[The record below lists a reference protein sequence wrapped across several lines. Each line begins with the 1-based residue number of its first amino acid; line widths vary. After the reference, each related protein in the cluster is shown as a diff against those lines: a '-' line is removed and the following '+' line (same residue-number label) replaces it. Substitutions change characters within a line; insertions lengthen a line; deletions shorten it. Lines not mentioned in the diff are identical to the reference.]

1 MQDAIPYG
9 GDNNVGWLH
18 YGGDNGSG
26 SLLSM
31 WHKEV
36 FCYDSHVMG
45 KGFIAVIGQHKVS
58 KCRCVVVNVYANCS
72 LSEKVSLWGELTD
85 LKKGSADSV
94 WCFCGDFNATR
105 KRCERKGVS
114 MRDNQSSE
122 MRGFNSFIDT
132 NLLIEI
138 PLVGKPFTW
147 FNSNGKAKSKL
158 DRVLVTEDWMQAWP
172 MCKQYVQRREVS
184 DHCAIVV
191 KSVEKDWGPKPFRS
205 IDAWFMERGFG
216 HMVKEK
222 WISYP
227 SQGNAFTVIKEKMK
241 RLKGDLKV
249 WNRDVFGNLET
260 TKKSILMEL
269 EALDCQD
276 CSVGLL
282 EDERLH
288 RIGLVS
294 RLKEPDKKLE
304 SLLCQKARA
313 SWLKS
318 GDSCTKFY
326 HSSLRWRRLKNEV
339 KGVEV
344 GGQWCEEPCTI
355 RGEAKKLFEKRFK
368 ATRDFGVRLDA
379 VEFNSLN

>member
-1 MQDAIPYG
+1 MLIVNLNIRGLGGSTKARYLKHIIAREEADFVCIQETKQTVLSDARCYSLW
-9 GDNNVGWLH
+9 GDNNVGWVH
-18 YGGDNGSG
+18 YGGDNGSS

-45 KGFIAVIGQHKVS
+45 KGFIVVIGQHKVS
-58 KCRCVVVNVYANCS
+58 KCRCVVVNVYASCS

-94 WCFCGDFNATR
+94 WCFCGDFNAIR
-105 KRCERKGVS
+105 KRCERKGVNV
-114 MRDNQSSE
+114 RDNQSSE

-132 NLLIEI
+132 NFIIEI

-147 FNSNGKAKSKL
+147 FNSNGKAKSRL

-205 IDAWFMERGFG
+205 IDAWYMERGFG

-249 WNRDVFGNLET
+249 WNRD
-260 TKKSILMEL
+260 
-269 EALDCQD
+269 C
-276 CSVGLL
+276 LL
-282 EDERLH
+282 YT
-288 RIGLVS
+288 S
-294 RLKEPDKKLE
+294 P
-304 SLLCQKARA
+304 S
-313 SWLKS
+313 
-318 GDSCTKFY
+318 
-326 HSSLRWRRLKNEV
+326 
-339 KGVEV
+339 
-344 GGQWCEEPCTI
+344 P
-355 RGEAKKLFEKRFK
+355 
-368 ATRDFGVRLDA
+368 RD
-379 VEFNSLN
+379 